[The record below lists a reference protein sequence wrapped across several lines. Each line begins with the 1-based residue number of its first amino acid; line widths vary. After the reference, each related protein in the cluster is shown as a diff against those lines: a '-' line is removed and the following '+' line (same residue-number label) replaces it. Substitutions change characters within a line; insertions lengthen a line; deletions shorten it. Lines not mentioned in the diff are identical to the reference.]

1 MKVNEFESQRRAE
14 LLLGM
19 SDEDVADRRNYI
31 GGSDANTIM
40 SGDPDKVLRLWEE
53 KTGKREPENLDDVLP
68 VQMGLWTEGLN
79 LAWYERKTGNTV
91 YGRRQQFVCKEH
103 SWIKARPDGLTNLGE
118 DCGEVAVVDAK
129 HVGAFNFDMDAR
141 VAYYS
146 PQLYVQMMCVGCQ
159 RGVLSVFSGTMTYEY
174 RVIERDPLY
183 EALLLKE
190 LSKFWECV
198 KNNEAPV
205 EIAEVAPPLPLS
217 MMREVSMVGH
227 NEWTHHE
234 QTYLD
239 MEDNAKAFE
248 AAKKSL
254 KGLVDDDVKLAR
266 GAALQVKRGKSGSLT
281 FSKVK
286 S

>member
-1 MKVNEFESQRRAE
+1 MKVNDFESHRRAE

-79 LAWYERKTGNTV
+79 LAWYERQTGNTV

-103 SWIKARPDGLTNLGE
+103 PWIKARPDGLTTLSEHDGAK
-118 DCGEVAVVDAK
+118 AVIDAK
-129 HVGAFNFDMDAR
+129 HVGAFNFDMDQRA
-141 VAYYS
+141 AYYS
-146 PQLYVQMMCVGCQ
+146 PQLYVQMMCVDCHY
-159 RGVLSVFSGTMTYEY
+159 GVLSVFSGTMTWEQK
-174 RVIERDPLY
+174 VVERDPLY
-183 EALLLKE
+183 EALLVKE
-190 LSKFWECV
+190 LARFWECV
-198 KNNEAPV
+198 KTGEPPV
-205 EIAEVAPPLPLS
+205 EIAEVAPPVPLS
-217 MMREVSMVGH
+217 MMREVNMVGH

-234 QTYLD
+234 QTYIEL
-239 MEDNAKAFE
+239 EDNAKAFE

-254 KGLVDDDVKLAR
+254 KGLVEDDVKLAK
-266 GAALQVKRGKSGSLT
+266 GSALQVKRGKSGALT

-286 S
+286 